1 MKIDVSEILAVAGFL
16 GIAYV
21 VWDRVTSSRDAKN
34 AEASAAAYGGA
45 GYSASPMNEG
55 TGFSGTIENNPDIA
69 TGATQYTM
77 GVDPVGLDQSAPS
90 TTLRADGY
98 TFDTMPVVG
107 PVSVDPFNGYV
118 PRLPVNA
125 VRPLIP
131 VIGSSA
137 GPQALTYASESRVG
151 DNQANSSTASEALN
165 GVLGQPALPPGTNES
180 YLDMSTGT
188 VRTAAEWRTNHA
200 MNVQS
205 DTLIR
210 AVPMSGGMDLMLR
223 RV

>member
-1 MKIDVSEILAVAGFL
+1 MNISLPEVLAIAGFL
-16 GIAYV
+16 GIAFV
-21 VWDRVTSSRDAKN
+21 VWDRVTNPSEFK
-34 AEASAAAYGGA
+34 EASAAAYGGA

-55 TGFSGTIENNPDIA
+55 TGFSGTIENQPDRA
-69 TGATQYTM
+69 TGATQYTL

-137 GPQALTYASESRVG
+137 GPQALTYASESRAG
-151 DNQANSSTASEALN
+151 DNQVNSSTTSETLN

-180 YLDMSTGT
+180 YLDMSNGT
-188 VRTAAEWRTNHA
+188 VKTVAEWRRSHTMLA
-200 MNVQS
+200 QS

-210 AVPMSGGMDLMLR
+210 AVPFSGGIECMLR